1 MLGRFSA
8 MTTKRIN
15 FCDFLSALLN
25 IQNQKGPYPKG
36 NVLQMISFRVDL
48 FQKEISFRVDLFQ
61 KGDFKILTT
70 LPSLKAYSFR

>member
-15 FCDFLSALLN
+15 FCDFLFALLN
-25 IQNQKGPYPKG
+25 IQNQKELYPKG

-48 FQKEISFRVDLFQ
+48 FQKR
-61 KGDFKILTT
+61 DFKILTT
-70 LPSLKAYSFR
+70 LPSLKAYSFC